1 MDAIAGM
8 YCVHFLFYAFTNPIS
23 VIYRDRSPPAN
34 LKFKNS
40 DWLEETAMAYN
51 HRKAELEWLSWKE
64 KEEKQLRELG
74 VDEDTIQRLHT
85 YDCQQFNK
93 ERQYQQRWQ
102 DEPNQIEKQI
112 ESEPSVYTVEAL
124 LDEIENMQLW
134 EVLKKAD
141 KLTLEMLVMRMQGFS
156 SRDISHSTGVPELA
170 INNRIARLRKN

>member
-1 MDAIAGM
+1 MAGGNGDGIQPSESGAGM
-8 YCVHFLFYAFTNPIS
+8 AQ
-23 VIYRDRSPPAN
+23 
-34 LKFKNS
+34 
-40 DWLEETAMAYN
+40 LEKK
-51 HRKAELEWLSWKE
+51 RR
-64 KEEKQLRELG
+64 KQLRELG

-156 SRDISHSTGVPELA
+156 SRDISQLNWRTGTG
-170 INNRIARLRKN
+170 N